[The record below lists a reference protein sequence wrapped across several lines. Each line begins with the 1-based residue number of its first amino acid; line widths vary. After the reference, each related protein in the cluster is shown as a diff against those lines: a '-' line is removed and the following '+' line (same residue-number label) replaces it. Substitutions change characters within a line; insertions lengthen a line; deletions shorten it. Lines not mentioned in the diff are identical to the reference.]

1 MRICRQDYRQKD
13 SDRYTHV
20 KDSSVYVLIYTIH
33 SFVLDI
39 VCNTKVYKSMHAKI
53 RYLSRS
59 QKCYRNFLYVR

>member
-39 VCNTKVYKSMHAKI
+39 VYNTKVYKSIHVKI

-59 QKCYRNFLYVR
+59 NKFYPSFL